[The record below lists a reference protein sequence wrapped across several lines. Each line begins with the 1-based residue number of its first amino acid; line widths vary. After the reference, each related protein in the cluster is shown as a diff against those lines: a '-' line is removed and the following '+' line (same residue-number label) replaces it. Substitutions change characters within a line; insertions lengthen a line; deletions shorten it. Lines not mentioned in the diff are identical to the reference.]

1 MEVHCIDKIL
11 EEHNLSVYTE
21 MIQTCMLVYIN
32 PTKQKSQKKKNKKN
46 FVRKKDT
53 GVLMGMFH
61 TGRHLTLQAST
72 N

>member
-32 PTKQKSQKKKNKKN
+32 PTKQKSQKKKKTKK
-46 FVRKKDT
+46 
-53 GVLMGMFH
+53 
-61 TGRHLTLQAST
+61 TL
-72 N
+72 

>member
-32 PTKQKSQKKKNKKN
+32 PTKQKSQKKKKQKKLC
-46 FVRKKDT
+46 KKKRYWSSDGHVSYWKT
-53 GVLMGMFH
+53 PNP
-61 TGRHLTLQAST
+61 AS
-72 N
+72 